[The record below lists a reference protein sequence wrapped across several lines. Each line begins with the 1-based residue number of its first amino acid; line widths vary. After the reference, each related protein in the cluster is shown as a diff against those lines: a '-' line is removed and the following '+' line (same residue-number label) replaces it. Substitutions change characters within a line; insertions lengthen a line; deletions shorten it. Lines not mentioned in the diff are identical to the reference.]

1 MIARLNHWNLTIT
14 PDDRIKWMQ
23 SGNSQA
29 GEGQTGVS
37 VAPKTGQLGNQSQIT
52 VSETRAIDD
61 GGEAEDGADKP
72 ETRETPT
79 GHFVRRA
86 VCRHKLYLDGVLSEV
101 MRAFAVP
108 PRAKA
113 G

>member
-1 MIARLNHWNLTIT
+1 MACIGAFN
-14 PDDRIKWMQ
+14 
-23 SGNSQA
+23 
-29 GEGQTGVS
+29 
-37 VAPKTGQLGNQSQIT
+37 
-52 VSETRAIDD
+52 D
-61 GGEAEDGADKP
+61 GGVEGNGAVEPDLLK
-72 ETRETPT
+72 TPT

-108 PRAKA
+108 SRRNA